1 MRSKSIGRKQPAAH
15 SIVATLKTE
24 KPETTGTTNFFKRA
38 LAPLHFFSSANFDRR
53 LDQIIQMQLQKHSCA
68 KAPIALAP
76 IIFLIR
82 SRLLSMPWTGHH
94 TPPPGAAPFGP
105 DRTSSLISRGR
116 LFVPNQSLQ
125 K

>member
-82 SRLLSMPWTGHH
+82 WRFVLAFCPCRRPAIMRPRLAPLRSVPTV
-94 TPPPGAAPFGP
+94 PPH
-105 DRTSSLISRGR
+105 L
-116 LFVPNQSLQ
+116 
-125 K
+125 